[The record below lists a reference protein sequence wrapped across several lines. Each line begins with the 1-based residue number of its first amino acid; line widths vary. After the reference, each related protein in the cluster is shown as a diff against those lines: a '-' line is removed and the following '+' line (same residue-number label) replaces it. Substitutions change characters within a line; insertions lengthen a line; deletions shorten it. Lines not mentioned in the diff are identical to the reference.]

1 MTHGARF
8 KLLVVSHSCVVPS
21 NQEFFGRIGY
31 FANCDVEIAVP
42 ERWRNDYGE
51 HVARR
56 SPQLGGRL
64 HPLPVL
70 GNGNIPLHVYWA
82 RLRRIL
88 QTVEPDA
95 AYIHN
100 EPYALATMQWAV
112 ALGPEVP
119 FGFYAAQNLLKRYPL
134 PVRVG
139 EGLVHRR
146 ASFALPVSEEV
157 GQVLRQRGYAGQME
171 VLPLPFDPARL
182 NGGAEHA
189 QGPPVVGY
197 LGRLS
202 PEKGVD
208 LLLEACAK
216 VRDVDYRCV
225 IAGDGPARSE
235 LQDLAKR
242 LGLEQRVV
250 WLGYVDHA
258 EVAELYPR
266 LHVVVVPS
274 RTTPSWKEQF
284 GRVVVEALAAEVPVI
299 VSDSGELPRL
309 VGRTE
314 GGWVFPENDADALAR
329 RLREVLER
337 PDLRSIAGRSGG
349 AYVRTHFTLDAVA
362 SRFAQVLLNSRPE
375 RPRTPRRNGS
385 LDC

>member
-1 MTHGARF
+1 MTRGGRF

-21 NQEFFGRIGY
+21 NQDFFGRIGHL
-31 FANCDVEIAVP
+31 ADCEVEIVVP
-42 ERWRNDYGE
+42 ERWRNEYGE

-56 SPQLGGRL
+56 SPRLGGRL

-70 GNGNIPLHVYWA
+70 GRGSVPLHVYRA

-88 QTVEPDA
+88 RAVEPDA

-100 EPYALATMQWAV
+100 EPYALASMQWAL
-112 ALGPEVP
+112 ALGPRVP
-119 FGFYAAQNLLKRYPL
+119 FGFYAAQNLLKKYPL

-139 EGLVHRR
+139 ERLVHRR

-157 GQVLRQRGYAGQME
+157 GQVLRQRGYAGPLE

-182 NGGAEHA
+182 HGGADHGRA
-189 QGPPVVGY
+189 PPVVGY

-202 PEKGVD
+202 SEKGVD

-216 VRDVDYRCV
+216 VRDLDYRCV
-225 IAGDGPARSE
+225 IAGDGPARGE

-242 LGLEQRVV
+242 LGLERRVI
-250 WLGYVDHA
+250 WMGYVDHA
-258 EVAELYPR
+258 EVAQLYSR

-274 RTTPSWKEQF
+274 RTTSSWKEQF
-284 GRVVVEALAAEVPVI
+284 GRVVVEALAAGVPVV

-309 VGRTE
+309 VGRTA
-314 GGWVFPENDADALAR
+314 GGWVFPENDADALAD

-337 PDLRSIAGRSGG
+337 PDLRTIAGRSGE
-349 AYVRTHFTLDAVA
+349 AYVRTHFALDEVA
-362 SRFAQVLLNSRPE
+362 SRFAEVVLAS
-375 RPRTPRRNGS
+375 TA
-385 LDC
+385 